1 MEKPIKKV
9 EPLDVS
15 ILNLWYAWR
24 KFRKGKRRSAE
35 LEEFAYYLE
44 NNLFCLADEL
54 NDDSYRHGGYRVFY
68 VMDNKKRR
76 IAVASI
82 RDRVVHRLLYEYLV
96 PIYDPTFIAD
106 VWSCRKKKGLFG
118 AIERTQKLLHQY
130 PESFV
135 WRSDVVKFFD
145 NVDPEVLFELLRK
158 RISDGH
164 ALRILREVIDSSL
177 SLSLERER
185 EREREHDA
193 AQGNTYWKSDEPD
206 FRQYL
211 FERIRSV
218 REEYLEAARVCA
230 LWR

>member
-158 RISDGH
+158 RISDGR

-177 SLSLERER
+177 SRER
-185 EREREHDA
+185 AREREHDA
-193 AQGNTYWKSDEPD
+193 AQGNTYWKSDESD

>member
-44 NNLFCLADEL
+44 NNLFCVADEL
-54 NDDSYRHGGYRVFY
+54 NEDSYRHGGYRVFY

-158 RISDGH
+158 RISDGR

-177 SLSLERER
+177 SLSLSRER
-185 EREREHDA
+185 ERERA
-193 AQGNTYWKSDEPD
+193 
-206 FRQYL
+206 
-211 FERIRSV
+211 
-218 REEYLEAARVCA
+218 
-230 LWR
+230 